1 MKILITGASGYL
13 GSQLCSKFSEIFD
26 VTAIVRS
33 SSSRNRLKDIEHF
46 MIKQADN
53 KRELDYIFKSV
64 KPDIIINTVAL
75 YGRHGESFSDLVYA
89 NIQYP
94 CELFDLCMK
103 YNVKMMI
110 HTGTSLPKNISDY
123 ALTKNTVIDLIK
135 SKENDITKFINI
147 ELEHFYGPNDDTSKF
162 ISYII
167 DECIKGNE
175 LKLTHGKQERDFIFI
190 DDVISAYKAI
200 IENDDKLSNF
210 DSLSIG
216 SGTTIKIKEIVEL
229 IHSISNSK
237 ADLNFGV
244 IDMRKNELMYSCADL
259 NKIKSLCWK
268 PEFSLEHGLNKI
280 LLERDL

>member
-33 SSSRNRLKDIEHF
+33 SSSRNRLNDIEHF
-46 MIKQADN
+46 IIKQADN

-216 SGTTIKIKEIVEL
+216 TGSAIKIKDIVEL

-237 ADLNFGV
+237 SNLNFGV
-244 IDMRKNELMYSCADL
+244 IEVRENELMYSCSDISKLKSLGWKSQTDL
-259 NKIKSLCWK
+259 NIGLEKTIGIK
-268 PEFSLEHGLNKI
+268 
-280 LLERDL
+280 